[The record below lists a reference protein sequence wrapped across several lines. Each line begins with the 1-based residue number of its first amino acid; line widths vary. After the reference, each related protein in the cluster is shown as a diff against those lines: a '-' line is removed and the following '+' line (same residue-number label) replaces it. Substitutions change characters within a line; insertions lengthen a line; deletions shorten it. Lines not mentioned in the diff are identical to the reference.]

1 MKNNSML
8 IRTLSGIVLT
18 IGVLLCGSVGGELLF
33 ALCALV
39 SGIGIYEF
47 FKAISNLK
55 DVGQGKPS
63 NEQKQINMKLL
74 CIITYV
80 LSVIYYGALYIM
92 KADLKYVTG
101 IIFIAMLAYM
111 CIFVVNFENCSV
123 AHFSMSFI
131 GFMYVTVMMS
141 CVYIIRIMEDGPHTI
156 WLVFICSWV
165 CDTCAYFS
173 GTMFGKHKMAPV
185 LSPKKSIEG
194 AIGGVLGSAIV
205 GVIYVHFVANVLLGG
220 DLNIIHSVIVCI
232 LGAVASQVGDLFA
245 SAIKRNCGVK
255 DYGNLIPGHGGVLDR
270 FDSVIFTAPIVWVV
284 CLIAEKF

>member
-8 IRTLSGIVLT
+8 IRILSGIVLT
-18 IGVLLCGSVGGELLF
+18 IGVLFCGSIGGLVLYG
-33 ALCALV
+33 LCALV
-39 SGIGIYEF
+39 SAIGIYEYF
-47 FKAISNLK
+47 NAVSNLK
-55 DVGQGKPS
+55 EAVQAKS
-63 NEQKQINMKLL
+63 NNEQKQINVKMLRNM
-74 CIITYV
+74 TYV
-80 LSVIYYGALYIM
+80 LSVVYYLALYFR

-111 CIFVVNFENCSV
+111 CLFVANFENCSV

-185 LSPKKSIEG
+185 LSPKKSVEG

-205 GVIYVHFVANVLLGG
+205 GVIYVHFIANIYLGA
-220 DLNIIHSVIVCI
+220 DLNVIHSAVICI
-232 LGAVASQVGDLFA
+232 LGAIASQVGDLFA
-245 SAIKRNCGVK
+245 SAIKRNCGIK
-255 DYGNLIPGHGGVLDR
+255 DYGKLIPGHGGVLDR

-284 CLIAEKF
+284 CLIAERF